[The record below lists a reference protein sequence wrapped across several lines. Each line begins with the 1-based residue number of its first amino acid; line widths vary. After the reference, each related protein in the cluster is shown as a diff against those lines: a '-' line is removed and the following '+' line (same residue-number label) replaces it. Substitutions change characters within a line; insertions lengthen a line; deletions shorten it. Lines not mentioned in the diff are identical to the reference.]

1 MDACA
6 YVRELAGPFP
16 ELSGLFPYVYFPPK
30 TETLT
35 LYYTAKG
42 RRASVTKPRGGAA
55 AFQSSLLPSPQTQ
68 HPPPSESFLAL
79 EKYLGVIDLCRA
91 ISQKSMVIMARVI
104 TVDRSLGD

>member
-1 MDACA
+1 M
-6 YVRELAGPFP
+6 LH
-16 ELSGLFPYVYFPPK
+16 S
-30 TETLT
+30 
-35 LYYTAKG
+35 KG
-42 RRASVTKPRGGAA
+42 EKGFSHQTGGGAA

-91 ISQKSMVIMARVI
+91 VSQKSMVIMARVI